1 MRFAAVS
8 SGVVAAGFLLVSVAS
23 AWTGPGSSPP
33 SGNVSAPI
41 NVGSTAQV
49 KNGDIGFNYAT
60 AFGDIH
66 LVAGWAPTP
75 STITYLNFSNAQY
88 PSAPTWG
95 SSGYGFRD
103 NNGVMEFKNSGGSW
117 TSLQGAILGATS
129 WTTSGANIYNSN
141 SGNVGVGTASPS
153 NLLDIGSAALGT
165 LAGKAMSISNTA
177 GNSVIG
183 FGQSS
188 TARARL
194 AWVYNATEANSYF
207 VLGDAFGT
215 HNLVLQDGGG
225 NVGIGTASPGQKLTV
240 AGTIESTSGGVK
252 FPDGTT
258 QTTAATAGLGG
269 SGTANYIPKFTAAST
284 IGNSTISDDGTT
296 VNIGSASFHSGGAV
310 AADNYLPFSNGNNYI
325 RPKAGGVTYV
335 RSGIYDEDNAAY
347 YMDPSGGSNFNAVSA
362 NDYYA
367 NSWFRLNGAG
377 TGLYWQLYGT
387 SITASDSTWVRVNP
401 YLYTNQGYDSGGPS
415 AAGCGGGLGGGY
427 TFRVCGTAAA
437 TAFIY
442 SSDRR
447 LKDNIKPIDN
457 SLWKVLQLTGVSFNW
472 NSGERKGQAD
482 IGVIAQDVQKIA
494 PEAVHTDAKGMLSV
508 DYPRLTPLL
517 INAIK
522 EQEAK
527 IAVQQK
533 EIDELKAAVKALQA
547 K

>member
-1 MRFAAVS
+1 MHHEKSQNQRMILGMRSKAISLGVVITTLFAASIV
-8 SGVVAAGFLLVSVAS
+8 S

-33 SGNVSAPI
+33 NGNVAAPI
-41 NVGSTAQV
+41 NVGTTAQS
-49 KNGDIGFNYAT
+49 KNGALGVNEAT
-60 AFGDIH
+60 APTFPFEVNGDSFLQGSLILYGTSKYFNFGTN
-66 LVAGWAPTP
+66 AGIA
-75 STITYLNFSNAQY
+75 
-88 PSAPTWG
+88 
-95 SSGYGFRD
+95 GYGFRD
-103 NNGVMEFKNSGGSW
+103 NSGVMEYRNSTGVW
-117 TSLQGAILGATS
+117 TSIQSLSSSAWS
-129 WTTSGANIYNSN
+129 TSGVDIYNSN
-141 SGNVGVGTASPS
+141 SGNVGIGNTNPAAKLDVTGTINASG
-153 NLLDIGSAALGT
+153 NLNTGGRGQTDWYNINTGSIGAWTSIYSYGPICSGNSQGNCLGT
-165 LAGKAMSISNTA
+165 
-177 GNSVIG
+177 
-183 FGQSS
+183 
-188 TARARL
+188 
-194 AWVYNATEANSYF
+194 
-207 VLGDAFGT
+207 
-215 HNLVLQDGGG
+215 
-225 NVGIGTASPGQKLTV
+225 
-240 AGTIESTSGGVK
+240 GGVIVK
-252 FPDGTT
+252 SNGVQFPDGTT
-258 QTTAATAGLGG
+258 QTTAATAGIGG
-269 SGTANYIPKFTAAST
+269 SGTTNYIPKFTAAST

-296 VNIGSASFHSGGAV
+296 VNIGSASFHTGGAV
-310 AADNYLPFSNGNNYI
+310 AADNYLPYSNGNNYI

-347 YMDPSGGSNFNAVSA
+347 YMDPSGGSNFNAATA

-367 NSWFRLNGAG
+367 NNWYRLNGAG

-415 AAGCGGGLGGGY
+415 AAGCAGGLGGGY

-447 LKDNIKPIDN
+447 LKDNVKPIDN
-457 SLWKVLQLTGVSFNW
+457 SLWKVLQLSGVSFKW
-472 NSGERKGQAD
+472 NSGDRKGQDD

-533 EIDELKAAVKALQA
+533 EIDELKSAVKALQN